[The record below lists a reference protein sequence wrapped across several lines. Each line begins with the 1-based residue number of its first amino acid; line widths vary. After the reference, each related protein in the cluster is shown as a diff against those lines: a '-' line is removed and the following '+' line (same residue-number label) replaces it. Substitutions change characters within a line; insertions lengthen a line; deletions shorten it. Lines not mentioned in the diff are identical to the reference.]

1 LKLYNLVPT
10 DSPVNDWLFWY
21 EDAAGFLRPRQ
32 AYEDLV
38 CPVCGKVD
46 EVAAI
51 DKGLDPEITIRSKG
65 DITELSDGLIGASRR
80 AKEIFQ
86 NEGIKGL
93 RFIQIQK
100 KNYWVLWPEVRVR
113 TDLNTAGFEF
123 VGPKCYACGR
133 YREVCVG
140 PLSRSLTIPNDPMV
154 VFASEIWN
162 EDMRGR
168 VLWLFA
174 QRPVIEALN
183 KRRLSGLEIINAI

>member
-1 LKLYNLVPT
+1 MP
-10 DSPVNDWLFWY
+10 
-21 EDAAGFLRPRQ
+21 
-32 AYEDLV
+32 
-38 CPVCGKVD
+38 
-46 EVAAI
+46 
-51 DKGLDPEITIRSKG
+51 
-65 DITELSDGLIGASRR
+65 
-80 AKEIFQ
+80 
-86 NEGIKGL
+86 
-93 RFIQIQK
+93 
-100 KNYWVLWPEVRVR
+100 
-113 TDLNTAGFEF
+113 
-123 VGPKCYACGR
+123 GR